1 MLSIKDFKVGD
12 EVIYLDY
19 NGYSSDKSTTLRK
32 GYIIKVGRKIITVG
46 KYKDSSYGFRF
57 VIDDSK
63 LFLRTNEINYNIHD
77 LVFKTQEDYDL
88 YVKYKELKRWAYSF
102 SFDRLPY
109 DKLLAIHD
117 IATKED

>member
-19 NGYSSDKSTTLRK
+19 NGYSSDKSTALRK
-32 GYIIKVGRKIITVG
+32 GYIISVGRKIITVG

-63 LFLRTNEINYNIHD
+63 LFLRTNESNYDIHD

-88 YVKYKELKRWAYSF
+88 YVKYKELRRWAYSF
-102 SFDRLPY
+102 NFDRLPY
-109 DKLLAIHD
+109 DKLLAIYD
-117 IATKED
+117 IVTKED

>member
-32 GYIIKVGRKIITVG
+32 GYIIRVGRKIITVG
-46 KYKDSSYGFRF
+46 KEKDSSYGFRF

-63 LFLRTNEINYNIHD
+63 LFLRTNESDYNIYD

-102 SFDRLPY
+102 NFDRLPY
-109 DKLLAIHD
+109 NKLLAIHD
-117 IATKED
+117 IVTKED

>member
-32 GYIIKVGRKIITVG
+32 GYIIRVGRKIITVA
-46 KYKDSSYGFRF
+46 KWKDSSYGFRF

-63 LFLRTNEINYNIHD
+63 LFLRINESDYNIYD

-102 SFDRLPY
+102 NFDRLPY
-109 DKLLAIHD
+109 NKLLAIHD
-117 IATKED
+117 IVTKED